1 MSSVLATTESNP
13 QSEFSTGVSNLLAEF
28 EGVFQAPTRLPPKHE
43 QDHAIILKEG
53 VEIPHIQPY
62 RYLYYQKN
70 EIGKIIEEMLGVG
83 IIQPST
89 SPYLSLVILVKKK
102 DGGWQFCVDYKAL
115 DKVTVPNKFPILVI
129 DEPLDELGEAK
140 LFTKLDLKS
149 SYH

>member
-1 MSSVLATTESNP
+1 M
-13 QSEFSTGVSNLLAEF
+13 
-28 EGVFQAPTRLPPKHE
+28 
-43 QDHAIILKEG
+43 KEG

-102 DGGWQFCVDYKAL
+102 DVGWQFCVDYKAL